1 MADACLPLIPRCNSQ
16 SLANLAWA
24 CATARHYRPDLMAA
38 IAGAAVRSMPSF
50 TATSLANLVWAFAS
64 LQHWQPELFAAA
76 APRAAALMPAM
87 DYLAVE
93 MLLWAFATFGVRV
106 RRCTWV
112 LLCDGMAYA
121 GCGAQAMRSRWSMR
135 TSSVRLLHVMIAP
148 GCAWTLPLLLP
159 TVLLLSSA
167 CSLQCHGTMHLHM
180 VHCTVAPAPAP
191 VPPCQDVTLPPLAP
205 AGRASAACPQGQD
218 AAG

>member
-1 MADACLPLIPRCNSQ
+1 MQLPSPCIMLHHAALNAPHTTLPGITTISQSIQLHPHPHLHAPQVYDQRLFDAVADACLPLIPRCNSQ

-93 MLLWAFATFGVRV
+93 MLLWALATFGVRV
-106 RRCTWV
+106 RRCAWV
-112 LLCDGMAYA
+112 LLCVMPWHMQGAEHRRCAVAHA
-121 GCGAQAMRSRWSMR
+121 GCVTDS
-135 TSSVRLLHVMIAP
+135 
-148 GCAWTLPLLLP
+148 
-159 TVLLLSSA
+159 
-167 CSLQCHGTMHLHM
+167 CSGT
-180 VHCTVAPAPAP
+180 
-191 VPPCQDVTLPPLAP
+191 
-205 AGRASAACPQGQD
+205 
-218 AAG
+218 